1 MLCTADAEPP
11 GLASCMLNGVLRPG
25 LRTVANGE
33 GESGGRGSEGEGER
47 EREGGGREREGEGE
61 RGGERERGGRE
72 GERGG
77 RGSARCRISLHL
89 SEALLR
95 NHKIMQWSFIQPE
108 PSLKAKYNQ

>member
-33 GESGGRGSEGEGER
+33 GESGGRGSEG
-47 EREGGGREREGEGE
+47 GGGE
-61 RGGERERGGRE
+61 RGGGRE